1 VKETAQIEHKGIIKE
16 IKDNELQVSI
26 ISHSSCA
33 SCSVKGS
40 CSVSDVE
47 EKIIDVFVPDSSEYK
62 QGEHVEV
69 YYKQSL
75 GFRALF
81 IGYVL
86 PFLVLLITMIF
97 MLSITEN
104 ELLAGLTA
112 LGALVPYYLI
122 VYLTKDK
129 LRKTFSFSI
138 KKSIVYSKM
147 SAVNI

>member
-1 VKETAQIEHKGIIKE
+1 
-16 IKDNELQVSI
+16 
-26 ISHSSCA
+26 
-33 SCSVKGS
+33 
-40 CSVSDVE
+40 
-47 EKIIDVFVPDSSEYK
+47 
-62 QGEHVEV
+62 
-69 YYKQSL
+69 
-75 GFRALF
+75 
-81 IGYVL
+81 
-86 PFLVLLITMIF
+86 

-112 LGALVPYYLI
+112 LGALLPYYLI